1 MEKPTLGTD
10 NCQGQSSGRRG
21 VSSPALF
28 PDSDY
33 QPLPIVPLR
42 CSDRLK
48 DKDIAVPCAI
58 PKPKKKNSVN
68 SGSCSGLPGLNDRQN
83 NRSTTTADMSRPT
96 KPSTSLVT
104 GSPLSICNGD
114 LLQAW
119 QQSSLPS
126 QSSVSLSLSAASS
139 RQRQG
144 GGDIDSYS
152 RPSPALP
159 ERLDQGTP
167 AARGGFSIPLTLPGG
182 NFYLPPAM
190 CPLPLQTHTG
200 FGQPM
205 VAGPVFLPPCFPVPI
220 QGPSLRGYRFHSSP
234 LSPTNPS
241 PFPCVA
247 FQDVGGRLFATGQ
260 YRPSSI
266 PVDSRRS
273 SRTSLP
279 DPGLPSIRPGGECRS
294 PTPNKK
300 SRLELPPQEEVL
312 LPPNPVCGFSG
323 QGSNQKKK
331 NEAERIIPSADIWNY
346 NVASDDKPG
355 NVYNMRVRF

>member
-126 QSSVSLSLSAASS
+126 QSSVSLSLSAAPS

-144 GGDIDSYS
+144 GGDIDNYL

-159 ERLDQGTP
+159 ERQGMP
-167 AARGGFSIPLTLPGG
+167 AARGGFSIPLTLLSLVSDSQWWLDQYFSLHASRCLSRGH
-182 NFYLPPAM
+182 L
-190 CPLPLQTHTG
+190 
-200 FGQPM
+200 FG
-205 VAGPVFLPPCFPVPI
+205 VTVSTVPPCRLPTPLLFLVWRSRMSAGGCLLQVNTGPRRFRSIQGDRQGPAYPI
-220 QGPSLRGYRFHSSP
+220 QGSPAFGQEASVVLRHR
-234 LSPTNPS
+234 T
-241 PFPCVA
+241 
-247 FQDVGGRLFATGQ
+247 
-260 YRPSSI
+260 
-266 PVDSRRS
+266 RRA
-273 SRTSLP
+273 
-279 DPGLPSIRPGGECRS
+279 G
-294 PTPNKK
+294 
-300 SRLELPPQEEVL
+300 
-312 LPPNPVCGFSG
+312 
-323 QGSNQKKK
+323 
-331 NEAERIIPSADIWNY
+331 
-346 NVASDDKPG
+346 
-355 NVYNMRVRF
+355 